1 MTVKELRATAASY
14 GLKGYSRMNKAELE
28 AAIDSRIL
36 ELREETGKRI
46 AEQANSHADQVQN
59 EQTDN
64 MRDILNA
71 LPASKIRRIARI
83 VKLPG
88 YTTFTTR
95 YLRGRLHCW
104 IFSED
109 GCNGLRALAVK
120 LSRDDFME
128 VVNVIGT
135 EDLRDELYP
144 IFSFKY
150 LEKMTRDDCISNVE
164 WDIFIRENL
173 KIRQYDKIPDRWKAN
188 ADELRE
194 FVLAQERRE
203 QEDRKRE
210 KEEEINARREYC
222 RQRKEAEDFRNAFQN
237 AQRTL
242 AIQAMTITRYMQ
254 AKPATA
260 IAALPAT
267 VEHQPATPAVI
278 EHQEQPQPEVVE
290 QTSTDSYYSQNYDEI
305 EHICF
310 IRRVKNGH
318 VPRQFLAELSPE
330 EYAQVMQEVADM
342 EKREQERERAQ
353 QAQPQPELLP
363 AASCFYTPNPEPII
377 VEKCDQVFRFEIGK
391 LYQLRGDYGNPS
403 HRKSVIAKVI
413 ATADDC
419 VHFEIHG
426 KVFYSSDSWFIRY
439 HDEEGN
445 ETHTISQW
453 AQICYFEIDGQT
465 DTVEAYADEV
475 FTEQP
480 QPEVVEQTA
489 PSNQDDDD
497 PDPTPPSNGGKSP
510 ATVRKTT
517 HANPNYGTVHG
528 MTTRELR
535 KAAKNLD
542 IKGYAKMDRAQ
553 LDEVMSRYPRRLA
566 RRTFDFSLCA
576 NEEILRSRLRY
587 FSSQQLEITARNL
600 KGKTIA
606 LPIDDKLITKKF
618 LIDAIVKVYFPQ
630 TQTAPAPII
639 EQAQHQPDL
648 KANPNPE
655 FFRRVNQTFKAGVT
669 YSFTFMNGGEATC
682 KVINRTESTAIILAS
697 GDKKE
702 HRVKIYH
709 HYDDVNAEY
718 LHPKGQYSMSP
729 ICKPSHPVSIST
741 FTVGQLYGAVEP
753 DARDTVTV
761 AECMRVD
768 GDRVFFQI
776 HFRDGRGPVIDSS
789 AVVDLTTGTERTYLT
804 ILGLGH
810 LAADH
815 TVPVPEWC
823 NPRINKDM
831 AKFEIGQTYGRQF
844 NDTFYFFTVIKRE
857 GVTLTVTN
865 NRNPDT
871 YILLV
876 AKDGTVGDDRKEFVK
891 WQYGARPSESFTIT
905 AKDHTTP
912 AVTVRHEAWQ
922 DHICDHCNHVPTWT
936 HEQFST
942 GILLAREYRYSSSKY
957 SRMLW
962 LASECNLVQIY
973 ELAKLLGLDISKI
986 ELTSG
991 YSKTTEKKLQIAN
1004 IIWNEIISMEHVYV
1018 CTYEGN
1024 NPPALPAELVEPEPV
1039 AIPANVPLQNTPAPA
1054 TRKPRHAKTIDTS
1067 RQILISFGDE
1077 ETHATASTPAKPK
1090 RRATRKPRIKKDY
1103 SRQLVFVFDEV
1114 IDSKTD
1120 QRIAA

>member
-46 AEQANSHADQVQN
+46 AEQANSRTDKQAQD

-95 YLRGRLHCW
+95 YLRGILHAW
-104 IFSED
+104 IFGEG

-128 VVNVIGT
+128 VVNVCGT
-135 EDLRDELYP
+135 EDLRDELSP
-144 IFSFKY
+144 IFSD
-150 LEKMTRDDCISNVE
+150 EKRETLPRAKCIALMENA
-164 WDIFIRENL
+164 IFRRENYKAMNWYNMPSEWL
-173 KIRQYDKIPDRWKAN
+173 GTVQEVHHRRDLIFVRERQEK
-188 ADELRE
+188 EL
-194 FVLAQERRE
+194 
-203 QEDRKRE
+203 RKRE

-242 AIQAMTITRYMQ
+242 AAQVAFITRYMQ

-267 VEHQPATPAVI
+267 VQHQPA
-278 EHQEQPQPEVVE
+278 VVE

-318 VPRQFLAELSPE
+318 VPRKFLAELSPE

-342 EKREQERERAQ
+342 EKKEQERERAQ

-363 AASCFYTPNPEPII
+363 ATSCFYTPNPEPII
-377 VEKCDQVFRFEIGK
+377 VDKCDQVFRFEIGK

-497 PDPTPPSNGGKSP
+497 PDPTPPSNGGKST

-553 LDEVMSRYPRRLA
+553 LDEVMSRYPGRLA
-566 RRTFDFSLCA
+566 RRAFDFSLCS

-600 KGKTIA
+600 KGKTIS
-606 LPIDDKLITKKF
+606 LPVDDKLITKKF
-618 LIDAIVKVYFPQ
+618 LIDAIVRVYFPNANATSKPQAIAPNTEKEQPALPLNAMRYLTDLSPRERLIATAALCIEKIQNMSTVEEIEALLMHQ
-630 TQTAPAPII
+630 TKIVMEEIFNTMYNTSRVVDRRLNKSRLAHAIAAVII
-639 EQAQHQPDL
+639 YRREQAKTQATPQPAIPAEL
-648 KANPNPE
+648 VKPE
-655 FFRRVNQTFKAGVT
+655 PVAVPAVVESNRKPRVAPVPEQPQPSAPVQKITLPHMERCPHCGSRHKPYFSYKEENNACYATRRF
-669 YSFTFMNGGEATC
+669 NGGEYHEWKEARLTC
-682 KVINRTESTAIILAS
+682 RDCGHVVSVFPRKPYPDRQAAMDQVVSKWCLAS
-697 GDKKE
+697 A
-702 HRVKIYH
+702 VAA
-709 HYDDVNAEY
+709 NAT
-718 LHPKGQYSMSP
+718 
-729 ICKPSHPVSIST
+729 PV
-741 FTVGQLYGAVEP
+741 
-753 DARDTVTV
+753 
-761 AECMRVD
+761 
-768 GDRVFFQI
+768 
-776 HFRDGRGPVIDSS
+776 
-789 AVVDLTTGTERTYLT
+789 
-804 ILGLGH
+804 
-810 LAADH
+810 
-815 TVPVPEWC
+815 
-823 NPRINKDM
+823 
-831 AKFEIGQTYGRQF
+831 
-844 NDTFYFFTVIKRE
+844 
-857 GVTLTVTN
+857 
-865 NRNPDT
+865 
-871 YILLV
+871 
-876 AKDGTVGDDRKEFVK
+876 
-891 WQYGARPSESFTIT
+891 
-905 AKDHTTP
+905 
-912 AVTVRHEAWQ
+912 
-922 DHICDHCNHVPTWT
+922 
-936 HEQFST
+936 
-942 GILLAREYRYSSSKY
+942 
-957 SRMLW
+957 
-962 LASECNLVQIY
+962 
-973 ELAKLLGLDISKI
+973 
-986 ELTSG
+986 
-991 YSKTTEKKLQIAN
+991 
-1004 IIWNEIISMEHVYV
+1004 
-1018 CTYEGN
+1018 
-1024 NPPALPAELVEPEPV
+1024 LPAELVEPEPV
-1039 AIPANVPLQNTPAPA
+1039 AVPAVVEDTCKHDNQPQDKITCFDYDDIQNRKITSKQFDEICKHNAALLERCDTPEDMRRLLNGVNECTMNFIMTHLADAYGTCGTFCWSTFSGKPITRTLDEMVQGLIDRILYCRKSRKEYEAIKTRKPVPVTRKNTPAPA
-1054 TRKPRHAKTIDTS
+1054 TRKPRRVKTIDTS

-1090 RRATRKPRIKKDY
+1090 RKVTRKPRIKRDY

-1114 IDSKTD
+1114 TDSKTD
-1120 QRIAA
+1120 QRKAA